1 MSIEISL
8 LIISFVLLAITFVKG
23 FHHTTTQRITTSKL
37 SSLLQKKTYQL
48 NKKCNNNLC
57 ICYGL
62 GLGKST
68 SSSSSTCSVCGG
80 KGGMNCKPCNGKG
93 IDKVNGSVL
102 ERWTC
107 KKCKG
112 FGFVPCSSCN
122 KGSLGLTPE
131 QTGER

>member
-8 LIISFVLLAITFVKG
+8 LIVSFVIFAITFVKG
-23 FHHTTTQRITTSKL
+23 FHHTTTQTTSKV
-37 SSLLQKKTYQL
+37 SSQKKTYQL

-57 ICYGL
+57 LCYGL

-68 SSSSSTCSVCGG
+68 SSSSSSSTCKVCSG